1 MALSQSDFVN
11 TFSQMFSD
19 MFLLRYQAV
28 GRLRGTV
35 REMHGLVGDA
45 YKLKYMDQIQ
55 MQKHGAFN
63 SNIPRTNVT
72 TTAPSITF
80 DDYELKTSIDEF
92 EQLNFNADALRG
104 FAMDHADAIGR
115 REDQFVIDALE
126 TGATKSVAAG
136 GTNLTIEKLRDAF
149 SQLAKDE
156 VDMDEMFLVIH
167 SNQHDSLM
175 GETEYTS
182 SIFNAAKPL
191 VNPGVVGPVG
201 RFMGFNLI
209 VLGDRP
215 EGGLPLSSN
224 IRECFAFARNS
235 TTLGYRKDPETRM
248 IPVEWE
254 ARTETLSLMSAGAV
268 VGDAR
273 GVVKISCDESA

>member
-1 MALSQSDFVN
+1 MALSQSDFVS
-11 TFSQMFSD
+11 TFSQMFAD

-35 REMHGLVGDA
+35 RELHGLVGDA
-45 YKLKYMDQIQ
+45 YKLKYMDKIQ

-63 SNIPRTNVT
+63 ADIPRTNVT
-72 TTAPSITF
+72 TTAPSISF

-115 REDQFVIDALE
+115 REDQFIIDALSS
-126 TGATKSVAAG
+126 GATKSVAAG
-136 GTNLTIEKLRDAF
+136 GDNMTVEKLREAYKL
-149 SQLAKDE
+149 LADDE
-156 VDMDEMFLVIH
+156 VDGDEMYLIMG
-167 SNQHDSLM
+167 SDQHQSLM

-191 VNPGVVGPVG
+191 VNPGIAGLVGE
-201 RFMGFNLI
+201 FMGFNLI
-209 VLGDRP
+209 ILGDRP
-215 EGGLPLSSN
+215 EGGLPVASSV
-224 IRECFAFARNS
+224 RECFAFAKNS
-235 TTLGYRKDPETRM
+235 TTLGYRMDPQTRM
-248 IPVEWE
+248 IPVEHE
-254 ARTETLSLMSAGAV
+254 ARTETLSLVSAGAV

-273 GVVKISCDESA
+273 GVVKISCDES

>member
-1 MALSQSDFVN
+1 MALSQSDFVS
-11 TFSQMFSD
+11 TFSQMFAD

-45 YKLKYMDQIQ
+45 YKLKYMDKIQ
-55 MQKHGAFN
+55 MQKHGAYN
-63 SNIPRTNVT
+63 ADIPRTNVV
-72 TTAPSITF
+72 TTAPSISF
-80 DDYELKTSIDEF
+80 EDYELKTSIDEF

-104 FAMDHADAIGR
+104 FAMDHADALGR
-115 REDQFVIDALE
+115 REDQFIIDALN
-126 TGATKSVAAG
+126 TGATKQVVNG
-136 GTNLTIEKLRDAF
+136 GVNLTVEKLREAYNL
-149 SQLAKDE
+149 LAQDE
-156 VDMDEMFLVIH
+156 VDGDEMYLIIH
-167 SNQHDSLM
+167 ANQHESLM
-175 GETEYTS
+175 GQTEYTS

-191 VNPGVVGPVG
+191 VNPGIAGMVGK
-201 RFMGFNLI
+201 FLGFNLI

-215 EGGLPLSSN
+215 EGGLPKVGN

-248 IPVEWE
+248 IPVEHE
-254 ARTETLSLMSAGAV
+254 ARTETLSLLSAGAV

-273 GVVKISCDESA
+273 GVVKVSCDES